1 MTNKWMEIKN
11 NSKSNQS
18 KSETIHTKKKKKKK
32 TQDMSHVCAFSFC
45 KKIKQNTV
53 ICIYEMNNKRK

>member
-18 KSETIHTKKKKKKK
+18 KSETIHTKKKKK